1 VRRMVWFVGVL
12 LKPLLKTR
20 RDRECKEGRQ
30 TNCQISNSGVEGAF
44 GLPQKFPEI
53 SKYN

>member
-1 VRRMVWFVGVL
+1 MVWFAGVL
-12 LKPLLKTR
+12 LKPPLKL
-20 RDRECKEGRQ
+20 RDRKCKEGRQ
-30 TNCQISNSGVEGAF
+30 INCQNISGVEGAF

>member
-1 VRRMVWFVGVL
+1 MVWFVGVL
-12 LKPLLKTR
+12 LKPLLKVR
-20 RDRECKEGRQ
+20 RDRRCKEGRQ
-30 TNCQISNSGVEGAF
+30 INCQNINSGVEGAF